1 MLTNHAAC
9 VFTVRTRFGTEARC
23 LSGNLDRQI
32 AFFEHL
38 TANGVCERN
47 FRSRDEVEDLAFAFL
62 AALLSCKQVF
72 FEFRKLAGTDQGFLI
87 SNVRCVA
94 LCIAV
99 FLSMSVKHKLSQSS
113 VKTSNLAFHE
123 AEACSGKLSAD
134 VKVEAQRTADI
145 DVILD
150 FKIEFARC
158 APAADLT
165 FSVSSLPTGTEGS
178 GRFGIVKRRSLR
190 AFLTAAF
197 LPPRRPSLQR

>member
-1 MLTNHAAC
+1 MLVAFFRFNDTNHFDFFELVLTNHAAC

-158 APAADLT
+158 APAADFNVFGFVFT
-165 FSVSSLPTGTEGS
+165 DRN
-178 GRFGIVKRRSLR
+178 GRIRKIRNR
-190 AFLTAAF
+190 
-197 LPPRRPSLQR
+197 